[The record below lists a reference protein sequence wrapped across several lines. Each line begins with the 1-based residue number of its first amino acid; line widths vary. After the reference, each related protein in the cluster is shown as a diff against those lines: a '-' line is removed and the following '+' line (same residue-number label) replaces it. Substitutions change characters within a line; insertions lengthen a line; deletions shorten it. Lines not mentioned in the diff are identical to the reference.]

1 MLLCRDLMVGMESDV
16 VLWLYVGMLLCCA
29 VICDVFFMLWIGS
42 LMLCGGFML
51 VCGDMVAGM

>member
-1 MLLCRDLMVGMESDV
+1 MSRPHGGDGIGCGFMALCWDVIVLCGDLR
-16 VLWLYVGMLLCCA
+16 C
-29 VICDVFFMLWIGS
+29 FFMLWVGS